1 MQSNLKIERKLK
13 IIMKK
18 LNILLMS
25 TFLSA
30 ASTSIQ
36 ADTTN
41 QLLTEPSVPPQAM
54 NSVDEYESFNR
65 SVYGFNL
72 AFHDTIGEP
81 VTGIYSDY
89 VPSPIQTGLKN
100 FFSNL
105 TVPLDIV
112 NSVLQGKAE
121 QSMESFMRFVINST
135 FGFGGLLDIA
145 TPAGLAKKN
154 EDFGQTLFVW
164 GFWDEATFVML
175 PLLGPRTTRNL
186 VGSATDI
193 TVDPI
198 YSLANLDLSQT
209 ATVVGNTFV
218 GYSEITPLIE
228 AVRMQPD
235 PYIFMRESYLQYR
248 TNLIYDGNPPK
259 ADLDDF
265 DFN

>member
-1 MQSNLKIERKLK
+1 
-13 IIMKK
+13 MKK
-18 LNILLMS
+18 LNTLLIS

-30 ASTSIQ
+30 TSISSY
-36 ADTTN
+36 ADMSN
-41 QLLTEPSVPPQAM
+41 QPLTEPTVPAQAFK
-54 NSVDEYESFNR
+54 SIDQYESFNR

-72 AFHDTIGEP
+72 AFHDSIGEP
-81 VTGIYSDY
+81 VTNVYSSY
-89 VPSPIQTGLKN
+89 VPSPVRTGLKN

-105 TVPLDIV
+105 TVPLDVV

-135 FGFGGLLDIA
+135 LGFGGLLDIA
-145 TPAGLAKKN
+145 TPAGLIKKD

-175 PLLGPRTTRNL
+175 PFLGPRTTRNL
-186 VGSATDI
+186 VGSVTDI
-193 TVDPI
+193 TVDPVYRVADI
-198 YSLANLDLSQT
+198 DLNQ
-209 ATVVGNTFV
+209 AVTVVGNTLV
-218 GYSEITPLIE
+218 SYSQATPLIE

-265 DFN
+265 DFD